1 MEDSQDLSITK
12 FKIVFNNQILQI
24 TYDSSFKEYQNQT
37 IDTVI
42 QEVLNKIGPK
52 PQLKNIQRLYI
63 SMFMWKTI

>member
-37 IDTVI
+37 IDKVI

-52 PQLKNIQRLYI
+52 PLEKEPKDYI
-63 SMFMWKTI
+63 L